1 MHSKKIR
8 TTAIISFAA
17 ALLLLGV
24 PFATVAAV
32 PQGAAAPNTPA
43 PPDPPLN
50 STPYYAASGDL
61 VYSAAGAAMRNQG
74 YGNITV
80 NWTGTLVKAFLIWD
94 YINPTNVELNTGALN
109 GNPITGTLQGTDAS
123 PCWGNGNIYVY
134 AADVTSIVNN
144 GINNLTHF
152 PSGLTTGESPWDFNT
167 VAPLDE
173 GASLVVVSQTGSVAQ
188 QVYIYTGAYT
198 SIGNT
203 LFSTFD
209 HGAADGTAATTTFI
223 VADGQVPG
231 NIAGWNN
238 VTVDS
243 NAFPGSDPKTSTQA
257 WSFGSLWDTK
267 TYSVPVTLGATS
279 DGAEVTGTDDCV
291 TWSGQVLAIP
301 TSVSITTTSTSSSS
315 TSSSSTST
323 TTTTTTSIN
332 GVPQFGAPTMVI
344 AAIGMVLM
352 ALLVKRKSA
361 LHLHIPTSV

>member
-1 MHSKKIR
+1 MHSTKIR

-17 ALLLLGV
+17 AILLLGV

-32 PQGAAAPNTPA
+32 PQGAAAPNAPA
-43 PPDPPLN
+43 IPDPPLN

-61 VYSAAGAAMRNQG
+61 VYTAAGAAMRNQG

-94 YINPTNVELNTGALN
+94 YINPTNAELTNGALN
-109 GNPITGTLQGTDAS
+109 GTPITGTLQGTDLS

-144 GINNLTHF
+144 GINNLTNF
-152 PSGLTTGESPWDFNT
+152 PSGLTTGQDPWVST
-167 VAPLDE
+167 TTAPLDE
-173 GASLVVVSQTGSVAQ
+173 GASLVVISQTGSVAQ
-188 QVYIYTGAYT
+188 QVYVYTGAYT
-198 SIGNT
+198 SDGNT
-203 LFSTFD
+203 LYSTFD
-209 HGAADGTAATTTFI
+209 HGAADGTTATTTYI
-223 VADGQVPG
+223 VADGQLPG
-231 NIAGWNN
+231 NVAGWNN

-257 WSFGSLWDTK
+257 WSFGNLWDTK
-267 TYSVPVTLGATS
+267 TYSVPETLGVTS

-291 TWSGQVLAIP
+291 TWSAQVLAIP
-301 TSVSITTTSTSSSS
+301 TSVSITTTTTSSSS
-315 TSSSSTST
+315 SSSSST
-323 TTTTTTSIN
+323 TTTSSPPTN
-332 GVPQFGAPTMVI
+332 GVPQFAAPTMVI

-361 LHLHIPTSV
+361 LQIPTTR